1 MFDFI
6 ARPFGQLL
14 MFLYES
20 LGNYGLAILVIAIV
34 IKVILLPFQMKAKR
48 GQMRQARLQPKIA
61 EINKKHGANKAK
73 VNEEMAKMYK
83 EEGVNPASGCL
94 WGFLPLP
101 IMFALFFVIRS
112 PLTMMMGVA
121 AEHLQEGGIIYNR
134 LLALNFEPQLTSWYV
149 EIEQAQF
156 ITANFR
162 EFALLNIENLREISF
177 HLFPQL
183 DLGAQP
189 QWNFLWSTDWT
200 NSAIWVPG
208 FMLFL
213 IPLLSCGMQFV
224 STAINRKF
232 SPTPAVTEGAGKSMQ
247 SILMLMPLMSLWFG
261 FMLPAALGFYWTIGT
276 VCQIAQDLW
285 LTKRYTKILDAEDEE
300 RNRQRKKKE
309 AEIEAKRVES
319 ERKRAEGVVEKNPN
333 ISKRKKQ
340 KSDKQGQRDKA
351 AEWEKKNAPP
361 DKEEKVEP
369 GRVGNRRYAR
379 GRAYDPDRYGPEGAA
394 SDAEDDPDS
403 EARDREPDGEER
415 DAKGGAA
422 ADAEERD
429 GEERDAKGGDAGDDV
444 QVVELDDTGEEDEG
458 RDDDGDVEDDGDDGD
473 DDDDSPES
481 TVRFE
486 TTRFDSD
493 DEK

>member
-6 ARPFGQLL
+6 ARPFGRLL
-14 MFLYES
+14 MVLYES

-48 GQMRQARLQPKIA
+48 GQMRQTRLQPKIA

-73 VNEEMAKMYK
+73 VQEEMAKLYK
-83 EEGVNPASGCL
+83 DEGVNPASGCL
-94 WGFLPLP
+94 WSFIPLP

-121 AEHLQEGGIIYNR
+121 SEYLQEGGILYNR
-134 LLALNFEPQLTSWYV
+134 LLALNFEPQLTAWYV

-162 EFALLNIENLREISF
+162 EFALLNVENLREISF
-177 HLFPQL
+177 NLFPQL

-213 IPLLSCGMQFV
+213 IPLVSCGMQFI
-224 STAINRKF
+224 STAITRKVA
-232 SPTPAVTEGAGKSMQ
+232 PPPAMAEGAGKSMQ
-247 SILMLMPLMSLWFG
+247 SIMMLMPLMSLWFG

-285 LTKRYTKILDAEDEE
+285 LTKRYTKILDAEEEE
-300 RNRQRKKKE
+300 RNKRRKKKE
-309 AEIEAKRVES
+309 AEIEAKRVET
-319 ERKRAEGVVEKNPN
+319 ERKKAEGVVEKNPN

-340 KSDKQGQRDKA
+340 KSEKQEQRDKA
-351 AEWEKKNAPP
+351 VEWEKKNAPS
-361 DKEEKVEP
+361 DKEETVEP
-369 GRVGNRRYAR
+369 SRVGNRRYAR
-379 GRAYDPDRYGPEGAA
+379 GRAYDPDRYGAGRAAGGDGDSDPE
-394 SDAEDDPDS
+394 SENQDAES
-403 EARDREPDGEER
+403 RGEELEPESIATM
-415 DAKGGAA
+415 D
-422 ADAEERD
+422 
-429 GEERDAKGGDAGDDV
+429 
-444 QVVELDDTGEEDEG
+444 DDTPMSELEDVKEEEEG
-458 RDDDGDVEDDGDDGD
+458 LGDKGDVKDDGAGGDDG
-473 DDDDSPES
+473 SPDS

-486 TTRFDSD
+486 TTRFESDKDS
-493 DEK
+493 K